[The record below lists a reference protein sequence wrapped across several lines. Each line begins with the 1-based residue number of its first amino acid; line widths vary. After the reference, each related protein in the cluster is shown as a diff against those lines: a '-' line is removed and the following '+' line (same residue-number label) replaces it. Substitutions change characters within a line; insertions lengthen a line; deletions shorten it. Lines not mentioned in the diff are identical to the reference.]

1 MKKYDSENAGLC
13 RYDGL
18 TVFKNVSSPASE
30 KIKELLQYLFKQKG
44 LQIIIECNLKVVN
57 YLDITSNTNGGFYQP
72 Y

>member
-13 RYDGL
+13 RDDGL
-18 TVFKNVSSPASE
+18 TVLKNVSSPASE
-30 KIKELLQYLFKQKG
+30 KIKELLQYLLKQKG

-57 YLDITSNTNGGFYQP
+57 YLDVTSNTNGGSYQP

>member
-1 MKKYDSENAGLC
+1 MKKYDSENAELS

-18 TVFKNVSSPASE
+18 TVFKNVSSPVSE

-57 YLDITSNTNGGFYQP
+57 YLDVTSNVSGGSYQP

>member
-57 YLDITSNTNGGFYQP
+57 YLDVTSNVSGGSYQP